1 MFSLENSAKF
11 QYRENNWNIIEKFIK
26 KNEIELKNVDYKS
39 IISGNKTNLL
49 NFIIAMYE
57 ILTRKKFFFNLRI

>member
-26 KNEIELKNVDYKS
+26 KNEIELKNIDYKS

-49 NFIIAMYE
+49 NFIISMYE